1 ISPPADFRPSRLPA
15 ESRPLRED
23 PPAFLCAIVV
33 SVGLSNSLTVYTDS
47 VTESSHFFL
56 FPLFVPALAG
66 FFAAALAGFFA
77 LVFAGLASAAGAAS
91 VSAFGFGSRL
101 GRGAT
106 VLEGFA
112 PPVRISVMRTTENS
126 WR

>member
-1 ISPPADFRPSRLPA
+1 PSRRPA

-56 FPLFVPALAG
+56 FPLFVAAFAG
-66 FFAAALAGFFA
+66 FFAAALAGFLA
-77 LVFAGLASAAGAAS
+77 LVFSGFASAARAAS
-91 VSAFGFGSRL
+91 ASAFGFGSRL
-101 GRGAT
+101 GRGDA
-106 VLEGFA
+106 VLDGFA
-112 PPVRISVMRTTENS
+112 PPVRISVIRTTENS